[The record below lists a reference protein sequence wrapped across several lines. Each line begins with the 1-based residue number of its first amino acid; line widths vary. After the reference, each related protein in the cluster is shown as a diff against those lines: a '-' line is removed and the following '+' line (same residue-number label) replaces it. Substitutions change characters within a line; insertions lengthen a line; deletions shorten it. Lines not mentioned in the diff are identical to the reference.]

1 MKRRVVA
8 ACLAAIAVIATAMTV
23 TISAATADTP
33 SGGGVLAGPTPNS
46 KLPVDIQV
54 NDPKL
59 KVVAT
64 LRGVGKQVYD
74 CKPGSPYTFREP
86 MAGLFTT
93 RGLPAGI
100 HDAIPG
106 TGPFWADFDGSKFVG
121 IGGTS
126 PVSVLVPLNNTKDIP
141 WLKVSKSSTAGTGVL
156 SNVEF
161 VQRTDTRG
169 GVAPATCGA
178 PTVAVDYTTWYVF
191 WAPR

>member
-46 KLPVDIQV
+46 KLTGALAPLQVDE
-54 NDPKL
+54 KAY
-59 KVVAT
+59 KVVET

-74 CKPGSPYTFREP
+74 CQSGAYVFREP

-100 HDAIPG
+100 HGA
-106 TGPFWADFDGSKFVG
+106 GPFWADFDGSKV
-121 IGGTS
+121 IG
-126 PVSVLVPLNNTKDIP
+126 NTKDP
-141 WLKVSKSSTAGTGVL
+141 LSATVPSPNGPNNVAWLKVAAASNAGTGGVL
-156 SNVEF
+156 SNVKF
-161 VQRTDTRG
+161 IQRTDTRG
-169 GVAPATCGA
+169 GAAPATCGA
-178 PTVAVDYTTWYVF
+178 PTIAVDYTTWYVF

>member
-74 CKPGSPYTFREP
+74 CNPATGKFDFREP
-86 MAGLFTT
+86 MAGLFTA

-100 HDAIPG
+100 HG
-106 TGPFWADFDGSKFVG
+106 KGPFWADFDGSRFD
-121 IGGTS
+121 GTGAI
-126 PVSVLVPLNNTKDIP
+126 SVPAPNPAKDIA
-141 WLKVSKSSTAGTGVL
+141 WLKVSKLSTAGQGVL
-156 SNVEF
+156 ANVQF

-169 GVAPATCGA
+169 GVAPATCSA
-178 PTVAVDYTTWYVF
+178 PATVAVDYTTWYVF
-191 WAPR
+191 WA